1 MQSKTSASLDG
12 QLKEARSKLSLAET
26 LVQQLSGGSDD
37 AKEREE
43 AYKAMKTQNEQL
55 VAQLNE
61 VFYTLGGG
69 VFFTFIFEWPLTDD
83 SVATESISGARRD
96 EEEVP
101 GSVQSVRG
109 SSSSVGKSG

>member
-61 VFYTLGGG
+61 VFYTLG
-69 VFFTFIFEWPLTDD
+69 VAFFSHLFFEWLTDD
-83 SVATESISGARRD
+83 SVAAESISGARRD